1 MSRVSNTIEQD
12 IDAKLETSDRIPLFP
27 RKRERIKQ
35 TEGIRQGLIEVLD
48 LKYCTGMLNLIAQR
62 NSNLGRVMQSSQQM
76 AYEIRFFS
84 NLESCKEKLEQDNS
98 QPQQLRQQIDAI
110 YQIKAKNLKNEIWNG
125 IYGADEFAANF
136 SRSEEAIPTEG
147 ESGFGATQSA
157 IDTLIQLAA
166 ISTENARQFDLTSL
180 SNLEDSYKTL
190 YTNQYGSRLLKSL
203 LLLSDTMERT
213 SAAIHERLD
222 KRPFCFPG
230 HQTQKRDILHNVFIK
245 YYSQRF
251 QPYLSR
257 VHREGDQWRHFTEKL
272 IGQFEPTPA
281 VLTHHKETFS
291 STSENSLWNRYI
303 RARDAHTKAWQRILG
318 QCNLMPQR

>member
-12 IDAKLETSDRIPLFP
+12 IDTKLEASDRIPLFP

-35 TEGIRQGLIEVLD
+35 TEEIRQGLIEVLD
-48 LKYCTGMLNLIAQR
+48 LKYCIGMLNLIAQR
-62 NSNLGRVMQSSQQM
+62 NSNLGRVMQPSQQM

-84 NLESCKEKLEQDNS
+84 NLESCKEKLEQDS
-98 QPQQLRQQIDAI
+98 TQPQQLRHQIDAI
-110 YQIKAKNLKNEIWNG
+110 YQVKARNLKNEIWNG

-136 SRSEEAIPTEG
+136 SRSEDAISTEG
-147 ESGFGATQSA
+147 ESGFGATKSA
-157 IDTLIQLAA
+157 IDTLTMLAA
-166 ISTENARQFDLTSL
+166 ISPENAGQFDLSRL

-190 YTNQYGSRLLKSL
+190 HTNRYGSRLLKSL
-203 LLLSDTMERT
+203 LLLSETMERT

-245 YYSQRF
+245 YYGQRF

-257 VHREGDQWRHFTEKL
+257 VHREGDQWRDFTEKL
-272 IGQFEPTPA
+272 IGQFEPTSA
-281 VLTHHKETFS
+281 VRTHHEQTLS
-291 STSENSLWNRYI
+291 STSESSLWNRYI
-303 RARDAHTKAWQRILG
+303 TARDAHTKAWQRILG

>member
-12 IDAKLETSDRIPLFP
+12 IDTKLEASDRIPLFP
-27 RKRERIKQ
+27 RKRERVKQ
-35 TEGIRQGLIEVLD
+35 TEEIRQGLIEVLD
-48 LKYCTGMLNLIAQR
+48 LKYCAGMLNLIAQR
-62 NSNLGRVMQSSQQM
+62 NSNLGRVMQPSQQM

-84 NLESCKEKLEQDNS
+84 NLESCKDKLEQDSS
-98 QPQQLRQQIDAI
+98 QAPELRQQIDTI
-110 YQIKAKNLKNEIWNG
+110 YRIKANNLKKEIWNG

-136 SRSEEAIPTEG
+136 SRSEDAIPTEG
-147 ESGFGATQSA
+147 ESGFSATKKA
-157 IDTLIQLAA
+157 IDALTALAA
-166 ISTENARQFDLTSL
+166 ISPENAGQFDLTRL

-190 YTNQYGSRLLKSL
+190 HTNRYGSKLLKSL

-213 SAAIHERLD
+213 SAAIHKRLD

-245 YYSQRF
+245 YYSQSF

-257 VHREGDQWRHFTEKL
+257 VHREGDQWRDFTERM
-272 IGQFEPTPA
+272 IDQFEPTSA
-281 VLTHHKETFS
+281 VLTHYEQTLS
-291 STSENSLWNRYI
+291 STSESSLWNRYI
-303 RARDAHTKAWQRILG
+303 NARDAHTKAWQRILG